1 MKELIADIFISLQSG
16 LSVYV
21 LYLLILY
28 KKGIKASIFY
38 ILTMVLFILLK
49 FEVIYLTPKSILDYM
64 VWWTYNI
71 LNYLFIII
79 FLIKKNNGK
88 INHNTNF

>member
-1 MKELIADIFISLQSG
+1 MNELIADIFVGLQAG

-49 FEVIYLTPKSILDYM
+49 FEVIYLTSKSILDYM